1 MGEGNPEK
9 GGMSGGGTGTGQ
21 LRDAASQVQQNIRD
35 MGNQVRDAAQDK
47 FDQLRDQ
54 ASEYYEQGRERAREW
69 EQSLESYVQEQP
81 MKALLIAAG
90 VGALIG
96 FLYRRS

>member
-1 MGEGNPEK
+1 MWQRFTRLIRSFVGFFISTAENPEII
-9 GGMSGGGTGTGQ
+9 
-21 LRDAASQVQQNIRD
+21 LQQNIRD
-35 MGNQVRDAAQDK
+35 MGNQVRDAAQEK

-69 EQSLESYVQEQP
+69 EQSLESYVQDQP
-81 MKALLIAAG
+81 LKSLLIAAG
-90 VGALIG
+90 IGTLIG